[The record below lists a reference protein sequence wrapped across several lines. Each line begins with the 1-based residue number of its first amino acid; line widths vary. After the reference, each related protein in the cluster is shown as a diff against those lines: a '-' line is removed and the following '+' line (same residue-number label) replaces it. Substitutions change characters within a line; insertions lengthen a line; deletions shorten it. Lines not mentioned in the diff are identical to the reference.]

1 MSDQQTS
8 SAVDGVAVVRKHGIL
23 VESGAKHRPVFT
35 EEIAGESIRGS
46 WWSHAKSH
54 AIFAATRAVRRSPD
68 VLVCRL
74 VSGKV
79 TYVHARLWPALFRLR
94 RELGLDRLA
103 HLKEVHTE
111 SGAHR
116 VSTVPFGK
124 WVPEAVQKKGA
135 GLSRAAALGALP
147 AHIAP
152 LLGINE
158 ASRSS

>member
-1 MSDQQTS
+1 MSDQRTF
-8 SAVDGVAVVRKHGIL
+8 SAVDAVAVVRKHGII
-23 VESGAKHRPVFT
+23 VESGARHRPVFT
-35 EEIAGESIRGS
+35 EEIAGEPIRGS

-54 AIFAATRAVRRSPD
+54 AIFAATRAVRCSPD

-74 VSGKV
+74 IGGKI
-79 TYVHARLWPALFRLR
+79 TYVHARLWPALCRLR
-94 RELGLDRLA
+94 RELGADRLA
-103 HLKEVHTE
+103 HLEEVHTA

-116 VSTVPFGK
+116 VRTVAFDE
-124 WVPEAVQKKGA
+124 WVPEAVQRKGA
-135 GLSRAAALGALP
+135 ALSRDAALGALP